1 RNHPVRGADAVVG
14 SGRPHRD
21 RRYRQADLG
30 PRAVEDPAQAW
41 KLLARE
47 PGDPNHIHRWV
58 DRAEKATTRTSGMA
72 VVGKWDGL
80 RVPGKRTNKDRRSA
94 ESGEGRGPAKG
105 NTSFRAAYRTQSRVQ
120 VLSAEQR
127 VREAAWA
134 ASPPSTRG
142 GSRMR

>member
-1 RNHPVRGADAVVG
+1 MLHVRICAGAARKG
-14 SGRPHRD
+14 GPYRD
-21 RRYRQADLG
+21 RRSRRAGRG
-30 PRAVEDPAQAW
+30 PRAVEDPVHAW

-47 PGDPNHIHRWV
+47 PGEPKQIHRWV
-58 DRAEKATTRTSGMA
+58 DRAEKATSRTSAMH
-72 VVGKWDGL
+72 VVEKSDGL
-80 RVPGKRTNKDRRSA
+80 IVPGKRTNKDRRSA
-94 ESGEGRGPAKG
+94 ESVEERGPAEG